1 MNGVSLSQCETEG
14 TVIYSTYPMMNHSC
28 ACNTLYTISPES
40 RVIEVR
46 AKRRIIRGEE
56 ISTR

>member
-1 MNGVSLSQCETEG
+1 M
-14 TVIYSTYPMMNHSC
+14 IYSTYPMMNHSC